1 MASYD
6 TRVGDHTVTISYMR
20 GGTGQMGVKRP
31 GKVKAWAIC
40 PVTAKRIEAAS
51 ESVGEAT
58 RAVEV
63 ALGESVAAA
72 ENEAAEAPA
81 TEAAAS

>member
-6 TRVGDHTVTISYMR
+6 TRVGDHTVTINYQR

-40 PVTAKRIEAAS
+40 PVSGKRIEAAND
-51 ESVGEAT
+51 SVGEAT

-63 ALGESVAAA
+63 ALGESI
-72 ENEAAEAPA
+72 EAGEKAEASG
-81 TEAAAS
+81 TEPAAS